1 MSDACKRFKKFKK
14 RTGLTYH
21 QLAEIF
27 GVEYE
32 TVSAWLNGQSGM
44 ATDCEATLA
53 RLEGPNPQLSPQVRP
68 DTARA
73 FQIGVAA

>member
-1 MSDACKRFKKFKK
+1 VNTCKRFRRFKN

-32 TVSAWLNGQSGM
+32 TVSAWLNGHGGM
-44 ATDCEATLA
+44 QADCEATLT
-53 RLEGPNPQLSPQVRP
+53 RLEGPNPQISPRVRP
-68 DTARA
+68 ETAQA
-73 FQIGVAA
+73 FQMGALV

>member
-1 MSDACKRFKKFKK
+1 MSDACKRFRRFKK

-32 TVSAWLNGQSGM
+32 TVSAWYNGQNNM
-44 ATDCEATLA
+44 QADCQATLA
-53 RLEGPNPQLSPQVRP
+53 RLEGPNPQLSPQVRRE
-68 DTARA
+68 TVRA
-73 FQIGVAA
+73 FQGASF